1 MKTAVEWLADELCYI
16 TDNGKYIVDNTDDV
30 TDVVNQAKEMEK
42 EQMVQSYANGQADSL
57 SLIKNM
63 KDIPAEFNKMISDN
77 FNDLV

>member
-1 MKTAVEWLADELCYI
+1 MRTAVEWLVEKFM
-16 TDNGKYIVDNTDDV
+16 TENT
-30 TDVVNQAKEMEK
+30 TKEGWQEIFEQAKEMEK

-63 KDIPAEFNKMISDN
+63 KDIPAEFNQMISDN